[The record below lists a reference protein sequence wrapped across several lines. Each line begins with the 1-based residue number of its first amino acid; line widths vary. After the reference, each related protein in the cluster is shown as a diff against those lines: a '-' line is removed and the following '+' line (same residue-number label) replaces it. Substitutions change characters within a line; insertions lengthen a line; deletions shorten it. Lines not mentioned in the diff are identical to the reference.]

1 MVSPRIRDRGRVRAT
16 ETSSFGCSLDKI
28 IARIPSIPPAG
39 VAKSIGDPSRG
50 TERRHSIDAGTCRPI
65 FHSFLEFLPLLPFL
79 SRSFSFFFFYF
90 SSGWAAHRSLRP
102 RIRSASYPE
111 LTSSINARRRFL
123 CGRSRSSLDH
133 SSFSFSFNS
142 RGRKFAA
149 RTREELFSSGRLNRR
164 PSGRAIVMPSLTII
178 S

>member
-28 IARIPSIPPAG
+28 IARIPSTPPAG

-123 CGRSRSSLDH
+123 CGRSISIFRSIILLFPSL
-133 SSFSFSFNS
+133 STRGEGNS
-142 RGRKFAA
+142 R
-149 RTREELFSSGRLNRR
+149 SGRERSCFL
-164 PSGRAIVMPSLTII
+164 PAG
-178 S
+178 

>member
-28 IARIPSIPPAG
+28 IARIPSTPPAG

-65 FHSFLEFLPLLPFL
+65 FLDSFLEFLPLLPFL
-79 SRSFSFFFFYF
+79 SRSFSFFSFYF

-123 CGRSRSSLDH
+123 CGRSISIFARSFFFFLL
-133 SSFSFSFNS
+133 FQLEGKEI
-142 RGRKFAA
+142 RGPDERGVVF
-149 RTREELFSSGRLNRR
+149 FR
-164 PSGRAIVMPSLTII
+164 PVK
-178 S
+178 

>member
-65 FHSFLEFLPLLPFL
+65 FLDSFLEFLPLLPFL

-111 LTSSINARRRFL
+111 LTSSINVDFFA
-123 CGRSRSSLDH
+123 GDRSRSSLDH

-142 RGRKFAA
+142 RGRKFAV